1 MKNTIV
7 LLTMA
12 LIGAGNT
19 MSAQEDLEITKTEAK
34 SMIKGVSYTR
44 ESVHDPS
51 ITWDEET
58 QSYYVFGTHRGQAQS
73 KDLIKW
79 TSFSTTLGSVNAD
92 GSITYDNNNHTAF
105 SRPQVKTVTIGGKE
119 VAMPAFDA
127 EAWAHTQNADY
138 NVNGN
143 MWAPDIIYNPV
154 MKKWCMYLSIN
165 GDYWASSIILLTADK
180 IGGPYV
186 YQAPVVITG
195 FLDETTEGISY
206 KKTDLELVL
215 GELTSLPARYKK
227 PMKGSG
233 NWGEYWPNCI
243 DPSVFYDEE
252 GKLWMAY
259 GSWSGGI
266 WIIELDENTGL
277 RDYNV
282 KYATDY
288 DQLGRSATSDGYFGK
303 RIGGGHYVSG
313 EGPYIEHIGDY
324 YYLFITYGGLEAAGG
339 YDMRVFRS
347 KNPDGPYVDPMGR
360 KATVTGYELNYGT
373 TNTERG
379 EKLLGAYGAWSELMN
394 ADEGETAQGHNS
406 ALHDKDGNTYI
417 IYHSRFHN
425 LGEWHQIR
433 VHQLFVNKDG
443 WLVAAPFEY
452 AGETVNDETIKTQ
465 QLYADTDIPGAYKL
479 LIHKFRMDHK
489 NMEEVIPV
497 DIQLNAD
504 GTITGAQTGKW
515 MTEAGTSYITI
526 YLNGTAYKGV
536 CIDQQ
541 MFKTT
546 ERALCFTAASG
557 KGVNIW
563 GYKTRDDYQLAKQL
577 NNTEFPVRTRS
588 AISESVDLYN
598 IPLLDRVSLSWLS
611 ETPSILSNTGIY
623 NPEGLAEDSLVDLT
637 VRLECGK
644 YFFQDLF
651 PVNVKADALPEG
663 DWLTDIK
670 AYYNFDSEPIT
681 NEYNS
686 YEVAE
691 LKKGLVT
698 KLGYLTTDSIRNGQ
712 VLHLNY
718 GSTERRASHAKF
730 SNPLNGATI
739 NDGVTFAF
747 WVKRMTADNDLA
759 GLFSFYNAET
769 KATLSLS
776 GNSYT
781 HFDDKNGTTL
791 DINHPDTIT
800 STIIPL
806 NEWAFVTVTISREEG
821 ITYYVDGTRK
831 YTERYKGEMN
841 GTEVK
846 KESQFDF
853 NKMIDHIA
861 SCPNFYLGYGSGN
874 GTPEAEYDDFLL
886 YGRVLAS
893 EDIKGMKKVANRVY
907 NFYSETVG
915 IESPSADSVPAGR
928 KGIFDLAG
936 RRLQAEPAYGFYIKD
951 GKKYFKK

>member
-1 MKNTIV
+1 MKKTIA

-12 LIGAGNT
+12 LTGAGNT
-19 MSAQEDLEITKTEAK
+19 LSAQEDFEITKDEAK
-34 SMIKGVSYTR
+34 AMIKTVNYTR
-44 ESVHDPS
+44 QSVHDPS

-79 TSFSTTLGSVNAD
+79 TSFNTTLGSVNAD
-92 GSITYDNNNHTAF
+92 GSITYSNDNQTAF
-105 SRPQVKTVTIGGKE
+105 SRPQVKSVMIDGKE

-127 EAWAHTQNADY
+127 EAWAHTQNTAYD
-138 NVNGN
+138 VNGN

-165 GDYWASSIILLTADK
+165 GDHWASSIILLTSDK

-195 FLDETTEGISY
+195 FKSKTDAAISY
-206 KKTDLELVL
+206 KKTDMELAL
-215 GELTSLPARYKK
+215 GTLSALPERYNRG
-227 PMKGSG
+227 GS
-233 NWGEYWPNCI
+233 WGEYWPNCI
-243 DPSVFYDEE
+243 DPSVFYDED

-266 WIIELDENTGL
+266 WMIELDENTGL

-288 DQLGRSATSDGYFGK
+288 NTLGKNATSDGYFGK
-303 RIGGGHYVSG
+303 RIAGGHYVSG

-324 YYLFITYGGLEAAGG
+324 YYLFITYGSLDAAGG

-347 KNPDGPYVDPMGR
+347 ENPDGPYLDPAGR
-360 KATVTGYELNYGT
+360 KATVTGYELNYGLT
-373 TNTERG
+373 STERG
-379 EKLLGAYGAWSELMN
+379 EKLLGAYGKWSEAMN
-394 ADEGETAQGHNS
+394 DNEGENAQGHNS
-406 ALHDKDGNTYI
+406 ALHDKDGNTYL
-417 IYHSRFHN
+417 IYHTRFHN
-425 LGEWHQIR
+425 QNEWHQIR

-452 AGETVNDETIKTQ
+452 AGEKVNDETIKTQ
-465 QLYADTDIPGAYKL
+465 QLYADSEIPGAYKL

-489 NMEEVIPV
+489 NKEEVLPV

-504 GTITGAQTGKW
+504 GTISGDKTGKW
-515 MTEAGTSYITI
+515 VTEAGTSYITI
-526 YLNGTAYKGV
+526 YLSGVTYKGV

-546 ERALCFTAASG
+546 ERALCFTAANN

-563 GYKTRDDYQLAKQL
+563 GYKTRDDYQLAKQI
-577 NNTEFPVRTRS
+577 NSTDIPVRTRQS
-588 AISESVDLYN
+588 ISESVDLYN
-598 IPLLDRVSLSWLS
+598 IPLLDRVSLEWMS
-611 ETPSILSNTGIY
+611 ETPSILSNGGLY
-623 NPEGLAEDSLVDLT
+623 NPAGLEEDSLVDLT
-637 VRLECGK
+637 MRMECGK
-644 YFFQDLF
+644 YFYQNTI

-663 DWLTDIK
+663 DRFTDIK
-670 AYYNFDSEPIT
+670 AYYNFDEQPIT
-681 NEYNS
+681 NQYNQ

-691 LKKGLVT
+691 LKKGLTT
-698 KLGYLTTDSIRNGQ
+698 KLGYLTENNVRTGQ

-718 GSTERRASHAKF
+718 GENERRASYAMF
-730 SNPLNGATI
+730 INPLNGATI
-739 NDGVTFAF
+739 DDGVTFAF

-759 GLFSFYNAET
+759 GLFSFYNSET

-776 GNSYT
+776 GNTYT
-781 HFDDKNGTTL
+781 RFDDKNGTTL

-800 STIIPL
+800 STIIPV
-806 NEWAFVTVTISREEG
+806 NEWTFVTISISREDG
-821 ITYYVDGTRK
+821 ITYYVDGTKK
-831 YTERYKGEMN
+831 YIERYKGEMN

-846 KESQFDF
+846 KENQFDF

-861 SCPNFYLGYGSGN
+861 SCPNFYLGYGSNN
-874 GTPEAEYDDFLL
+874 GSAEAEYDDFLL
-886 YGRVLAS
+886 YSRVLTDT
-893 EDIKGMKKVANRVY
+893 DIKGMKKMANRVY
-907 NFYSETVG
+907 DFYSETVG

-936 RRLQAEPAYGFYIKD
+936 RRLHTEPAHGLYIKD